1 MHNKE
6 WSYMDLKSSSK
17 TSHLNLK
24 DLETWFR
31 VTSDHLPKSSVYLK
45 YEADRRKYKGE
56 SIIICSAK
64 RRFFHYDKVLFY
76 SMTYMYMTVLFP
88 TFCSAF
94 NTSCVVGLV

>member
-45 YEADRRKYKGE
+45 FEADRRKYKGE
-56 SIIICSAK
+56 SIIICSEK
-64 RRFFHYDKVLFY
+64 EDFFTMIKF
-76 SMTYMYMTVLFP
+76 F
-88 TFCSAF
+88 FIA
-94 NTSCVVGLV
+94 

>member
-6 WSYMDLKSSSK
+6 WSYIDLKSSSK

-45 YEADRRKYKGE
+45 FEADRRKYKGE
-56 SIIICSAK
+56 SIIICSEK
-64 RRFFHYDKVLFY
+64 EDCFTMIKFFFI
-76 SMTYMYMTVLFP
+76 
-88 TFCSAF
+88 A
-94 NTSCVVGLV
+94 